1 MTSGKKIQLLKVFS
15 QFPQNLD
22 KLKLQCD
29 VRIRYMLI
37 TVNNNYAELMI
48 KETAVAEQ
56 EEN

>member
-1 MTSGKKIQLLKVFS
+1 MTSDKKIQLLKVFS

>member
-22 KLKLQCD
+22 KLKLHCD